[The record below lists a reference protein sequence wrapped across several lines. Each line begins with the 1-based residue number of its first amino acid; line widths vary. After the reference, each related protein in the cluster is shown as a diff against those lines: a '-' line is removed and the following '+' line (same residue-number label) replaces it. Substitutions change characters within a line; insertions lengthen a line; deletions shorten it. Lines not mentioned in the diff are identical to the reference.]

1 MPAAQRA
8 TSGEWIRLVR
18 RPGYPGF
25 ALTAS
30 LCRISA
36 AMFTTAGVLFVLERT
51 GSVAVAG
58 ATAAAATLP
67 AALTGPVLGAWVDV
81 APRRRVLIVVDQLV
95 SVAALVGLLV
105 LAGHAPDWTLPV
117 AAVFYSLTRPL
128 SSGSFFSALAEI
140 AGPELLDY
148 AARIESV
155 SFNLAFVIGPALAAA
170 LAGAASAATALVAQA
185 VATLLAAGLI
195 AVNPAFEA
203 RSAERARTAR
213 SALVDG
219 LHVLVRERMLRAV
232 GLAGALATFG
242 WGMMSVAFPLYAAR
256 LLHGGAN
263 ASGYLWAALALGS
276 ITGTFVLTGRPTLS
290 RIALSYAVLGL
301 SGLLWPLAHVLWLG
315 IALVGLT
322 GFLEGPAYS
331 GSIALRQRHAPPA
344 LRAQVM
350 TTLGSV
356 FLVAF
361 AAGAALAG
369 ALGSARPAIFAFV
382 AVNVLAALAVWRG

>member
-1 MPAAQRA
+1 MSAAQRA
-8 TSGEWIRLVR
+8 GSGEWIRLLR

-51 GSVAVAG
+51 GSAAVAG

-67 AALTGPVLGAWVDV
+67 GALTGPVLGAWVDV
-81 APRRRVLIVVDQLV
+81 TPRRRVLIVVDQLA

-105 LAGHAPDWTLPV
+105 LAGHASDWTLPAV
-117 AAVFYSLTRPL
+117 AVLYSLTQPF
-128 SSGSFFSALAEI
+128 STGSFFSALAEI

-148 AARIESV
+148 ASRIESV
-155 SFNLAFVIGPALAAA
+155 SFNLAYVIGPALAGV
-170 LAGAASAATALVAQA
+170 LAGATSAATALTVQA
-185 VATLLAAGLI
+185 AATLLAAGLI
-195 AVNPAFEA
+195 ALNPAFEA
-203 RSAERARTAR
+203 RSAERARSAR

-219 LHVLVRERMLRAV
+219 LRALAHERMLRAV

-242 WGMMSVAFPLYAAR
+242 WGMMSVAFPLYAAQ
-256 LLHGGAN
+256 LLHAGVHAG
-263 ASGYLWAALALGS
+263 GYLWAALALGS

-290 RIALSYAVLGL
+290 RVALSYAALGL

-331 GSIALRQRHAPPA
+331 SSIALRQRHAPPA
-344 LRAQVM
+344 VRAQVM
-350 TTLGSV
+350 TTLGGV

-382 AVNVLAALAVWRG
+382 AVNGLAALAAWRG